1 MSRLIPIPGRPHHYY
16 DEANP
21 RHIIVT
27 RDGMEPE
34 QVLAEALQPAPET
47 YADKRRA
54 EYPPIAEQL
63 DMIYH
68 DIDAWRARIAAIK
81 RRNPRG

>member
-1 MSRLIPIPGRPHHYY
+1 MSRFLPVPGRPNHYF
-16 DEANP
+16 DEENP
-21 RHIIVT
+21 SNIIVT
-27 RDGMEPE
+27 RDDITPE
-34 QVLAEALQPAPET
+34 QVLAEALVPHEPT
-47 YADKRRA
+47 YTDRRRQ

-81 RRNPRG
+81 RRNPRA